1 VIEDGWTG
9 FLVDDVAGA
18 VAAVDQLDWLDRGM
32 IRARFEQRFTARRM
46 AKDYLAAYD
55 RLESAL
61 EEQASVPVVRYG
73 VSTAASGNRLRARPE
88 GVA

>member
-1 VIEDGWTG
+1 
-9 FLVDDVAGA
+9 
-18 VAAVDQLDWLDRGM
+18 M

-55 RLESAL
+55 RLEPAL
-61 EEQASVPVVRYG
+61 EEQASVPVVAYG
-73 VSTAASGNRLRARPE
+73 VRAAVDGERLRARPE